1 MREQRKPWKNYR
13 RQQAANSLRKY
24 KEDKKRMEITRKRTE
39 ETNWGQ
45 VKELVAAGS
54 LKVGDEI
61 SDNLLTG
68 QKMVYV
74 VADITEEEVKFVSKD
89 LLAERVVWN
98 ENGRST
104 GGFKESDL
112 CRYLNEEVW
121 AILPEELK
129 AVISERECLQIVE
142 GKEERFMLKLWL
154 PSEFE
159 VFGDSW
165 ASEVEEGQQFEL
177 FKDPRNRVKFDQDGE
192 RAHWWLLSVCAGYSA
207 RACIVSGYGGASDH
221 SCSYAPR
228 VPVCFS
234 IKK

>member
-1 MREQRKPWKNYR
+1 
-13 RQQAANSLRKY
+13 
-24 KEDKKRMEITRKRTE
+24 MEITRKRTE
-39 ETNWGQ
+39 DASWAQ
-45 VKELVAAGS
+45 VKELVAAGA

-74 VADITEEEVKFVSKD
+74 VADITEGEVKFISKD
-89 LLAERVVWN
+89 LLAERMEWN
-98 ENGRST
+98 ESGRNT

-121 AILPEELK
+121 ATLPEELR

-142 GKEERFMLKLWL
+142 GKEDHFMLKLWL

-177 FKDPRNRVKFDQDGE
+177 FKDPRNRVKFDQDGD
-192 RAHWWLLSVCAGYSA
+192 RAVWWLLSVCAGDSTY
-207 RACIVSGYGGASDH
+207 ACRVGSGGGASYY
-221 SCSYAPR
+221 SCSHALR

>member
-1 MREQRKPWKNYR
+1 
-13 RQQAANSLRKY
+13 
-24 KEDKKRMEITRKRTE
+24 MEITRKRTE
-39 ETNWGQ
+39 DASWAQ
-45 VKELVAAGS
+45 VKELVAAGG
-54 LKVGDEI
+54 LKVGDEV

-68 QKMVYV
+68 KKMVYA

-89 LLAERVVWN
+89 LLPERVVWN
-98 ENGRST
+98 ESGRNT

-112 CRYLNEEVW
+112 CRYLNEDIW

-129 AVISERECLQIVE
+129 EVISERECLQIVE

-154 PSEFE
+154 PSEYE
-159 VFGDSW
+159 VFGEGW

-177 FKDPRNRVKFDQDGE
+177 FKDPRNRVKCSQEGE
-192 RAHWWLLSVCAGYSA
+192 RAYWWLLSVCAGHSTN
-207 RACIVSGYGGASDH
+207 ACFVDGYGTADSD
-221 SCSYAPR
+221 SCAYALR

>member
-1 MREQRKPWKNYR
+1 
-13 RQQAANSLRKY
+13 
-24 KEDKKRMEITRKRTE
+24 MEITRKRTE
-39 ETNWGQ
+39 ETNWAK
-45 VKELVAAGS
+45 VKELAAAGS

-98 ENGRST
+98 GNGRNT

-112 CRYLNEEVW
+112 CRYLNEGVW
-121 AILPEELK
+121 EILPEELK

-177 FKDPRNRVKFDQDGE
+177 FKDSRNRVKFDKDGE
-192 RAHWWLLSVCAGYSA
+192 RALWWLLSVCAGNSTN
-207 RACIVSGYGGASDH
+207 ACFVYDYGFASYY
-221 SCSYAPR
+221 SCSGAYR

>member
-1 MREQRKPWKNYR
+1 
-13 RQQAANSLRKY
+13 
-24 KEDKKRMEITRKRTE
+24 MEITKKRTE
-39 ETNWGQ
+39 ETNWGK

-74 VADITEEEVKFVSKD
+74 VADITEEEVKFASKD

-98 ENGRST
+98 ENGRNT

-129 AVISERECLQIVE
+129 AVISERECLQIVK

-192 RAHWWLLSVCAGYSA
+192 MAIWWLPSVCAGHSTD
-207 RACIVSGYGGASDH
+207 ACFVSSYGIASYY
-221 SCSYAPR
+221 SCSVANR

>member
-1 MREQRKPWKNYR
+1 
-13 RQQAANSLRKY
+13 
-24 KEDKKRMEITRKRTE
+24 MEITKKRTE
-39 ETNWGQ
+39 ETNWGK

-74 VADITEEEVKFVSKD
+74 VADITEEEVKFASKD

-98 ENGRST
+98 ENGRNT

-129 AVISERECLQIVE
+129 AVISERECLQIVK

-192 RAHWWLLSVCAGYSA
+192 RASWWLLSVCAGDSA
-207 RACIVSGYGGASDH
+207 YACFVNDYGGASYS
-221 SCSYAPR
+221 SCSYAFR

>member
-1 MREQRKPWKNYR
+1 
-13 RQQAANSLRKY
+13 
-24 KEDKKRMEITRKRTE
+24 MEITRKRTE
-39 ETNWGQ
+39 DASWAQ
-45 VKELVAAGS
+45 VKELVAAGA

-74 VADITEEEVKFVSKD
+74 VADITEEEVKFISKD
-89 LLAERVVWN
+89 LLAERMEWN
-98 ENGRST
+98 ESGRNT

-112 CRYLNEEVW
+112 CRYLNEVVW
-121 AILPEELK
+121 ATLPEELR

-142 GKEERFMLKLWL
+142 GKEDRFMLKLWL

-192 RAHWWLLSVCAGYSA
+192 RAAWWVLSVCAGYSTN
-207 RACIVSGYGGASDH
+207 ACYVGSYGDASNS
-221 SCSYAPR
+221 SCSYALR

>member
-1 MREQRKPWKNYR
+1 
-13 RQQAANSLRKY
+13 
-24 KEDKKRMEITRKRTE
+24 MEITKKRTE

-192 RAHWWLLSVCAGYSA
+192 RAHWWLLSVCAGYSTY
-207 RACIVSGYGGASDH
+207 ACRISYYGNAYYS
-221 SCSYAPR
+221 SCSNALR

>member
-1 MREQRKPWKNYR
+1 
-13 RQQAANSLRKY
+13 
-24 KEDKKRMEITRKRTE
+24 MEITKKRTE
-39 ETNWGQ
+39 ETNWGK

-74 VADITEEEVKFVSKD
+74 VADITEEEVKFASKD

-98 ENGRST
+98 ENGRNT

-129 AVISERECLQIVE
+129 AVISERECLQIVK

-192 RAHWWLLSVCAGYSA
+192 RAFWWLLSGCAGYSTG
-207 RACIVSGYGGASDH
+207 ACHVNYYGTAGGS
-221 SCSYAPR
+221 SCSDARR

>member
-1 MREQRKPWKNYR
+1 
-13 RQQAANSLRKY
+13 
-24 KEDKKRMEITRKRTE
+24 MEITKKRTE
-39 ETNWGQ
+39 ETNWGK

-74 VADITEEEVKFVSKD
+74 VADITEEEVKFASKD

-98 ENGRST
+98 ENGRNT

-129 AVISERECLQIVE
+129 AVISERECLQIVK

-192 RAHWWLLSVCAGYSA
+192 RANWWLLSVCAGYSTC
-207 RACIVSGYGGASDH
+207 ACFVGNNGNADGNG
-221 SCSYAPR
+221 CSYAFR

>member
-1 MREQRKPWKNYR
+1 
-13 RQQAANSLRKY
+13 
-24 KEDKKRMEITRKRTE
+24 MEITRKRTE
-39 ETNWGQ
+39 DASWAQ
-45 VKELVAAGS
+45 VKELVAAGG
-54 LKVGDEI
+54 LKVGDEV

-68 QKMVYV
+68 KKMVYA

-89 LLAERVVWN
+89 LLPERVVWN
-98 ENGRST
+98 ESGRNT

-112 CRYLNEEVW
+112 CRYLNEDIW

-129 AVISERECLQIVE
+129 EVISERECLQIVE

-154 PSEFE
+154 PSEYE
-159 VFGDSW
+159 VFGEGW

-177 FKDPRNRVKFDQDGE
+177 FKDPRNRVKCSQEGE
-192 RAHWWLLSVCAGYSA
+192 RAHWWLLSVCAGYSTY
-207 RACIVSGYGGASDH
+207 ACIVSYYGLANNG
-221 SCSYAPR
+221 SCTYALR

>member
-1 MREQRKPWKNYR
+1 
-13 RQQAANSLRKY
+13 
-24 KEDKKRMEITRKRTE
+24 MEITRKRTE
-39 ETNWGQ
+39 DASWDQ
-45 VKELVAAGS
+45 VKELVAAGG

-89 LLAERVVWN
+89 LLPERVVWN
-98 ENGRST
+98 ENGRNT

-112 CRYLNEEVW
+112 CRYLNEDIW

-129 AVISERECLQIVE
+129 EVISERECLQIVE
-142 GKEERFMLKLWL
+142 GKEERFKLKLWL

-177 FKDPRNRVKFDQDGE
+177 FKDPRNRVKCNQEGE
-192 RAHWWLLSVCAGYSA
+192 RATWWLLSVCAGYSTY
-207 RACIVSGYGGASDH
+207 ACSVSNHGYAGYYGCAN
-221 SCSYAPR
+221 ALR

>member
-1 MREQRKPWKNYR
+1 
-13 RQQAANSLRKY
+13 
-24 KEDKKRMEITRKRTE
+24 MEITRKRTE
-39 ETNWGQ
+39 DASWAQ
-45 VKELVAAGS
+45 VKELVAAGA

-89 LLAERVVWN
+89 LLPERVVWN
-98 ENGRST
+98 ENGRNT

-177 FKDPRNRVKFDQDGE
+177 FKDTRNRVKCNQEGE
-192 RAHWWLLSVCAGYSA
+192 RAIWWLLSVCAGYST
-207 RACIVSGYGGASDH
+207 RACFVNYDGDAGNS
-221 SCSYAPR
+221 SCAYALR

>member
-1 MREQRKPWKNYR
+1 
-13 RQQAANSLRKY
+13 
-24 KEDKKRMEITRKRTE
+24 MEITRKRTE
-39 ETNWGQ
+39 DASWAQ
-45 VKELVAAGS
+45 VKELVAAGG

-89 LLAERVVWN
+89 LLPERVVWN
-98 ENGRST
+98 ENGRNT

-112 CRYLNEEVW
+112 CRYLNEDIW

-129 AVISERECLQIVE
+129 EVISERECLQIVE
-142 GKEERFMLKLWL
+142 GKEERFKLKLWL

-177 FKDPRNRVKFDQDGE
+177 FKDPRNRVKCDKDGE
-192 RAHWWLLSVCAGYSA
+192 RAYWWLLSVCAGNTTN
-207 RACIVSGYGGASDH
+207 ACNVYINGYANH
-221 SCSYAPR
+221 NSCSYAYR

>member
-1 MREQRKPWKNYR
+1 
-13 RQQAANSLRKY
+13 
-24 KEDKKRMEITRKRTE
+24 MEITRKRTE
-39 ETNWGQ
+39 DASWAQ
-45 VKELVAAGS
+45 VKELVAAGA

-165 ASEVEEGQQFEL
+165 PLKWRKGSS
-177 FKDPRNRVKFDQDGE
+177 
-192 RAHWWLLSVCAGYSA
+192 LSSSRIPGT
-207 RACIVSGYGGASDH
+207 G
-221 SCSYAPR
+221 
-228 VPVCFS
+228 
-234 IKK
+234 

>member
-1 MREQRKPWKNYR
+1 
-13 RQQAANSLRKY
+13 
-24 KEDKKRMEITRKRTE
+24 MEITRKRTE
-39 ETNWGQ
+39 DASWAQ
-45 VKELVAAGS
+45 VKELVAAGA

-74 VADITEEEVKFVSKD
+74 VADITEKKVKFVSKD

-98 ENGRST
+98 ESGRNT

-112 CRYLNEEVW
+112 CRYLNEDIW

-129 AVISERECLQIVE
+129 EVISERECLQIVE
-142 GKEERFMLKLWL
+142 GKEERFKLKLWL

-159 VFGDSW
+159 VFGDGW

-192 RAHWWLLSVCAGYSA
+192 RASWWLLSVCAGDSTY
-207 RACIVSGYGGASDH
+207 ACRVGHGGLAYDA
-221 SCSYAPR
+221 SCSHAFR

>member
-1 MREQRKPWKNYR
+1 
-13 RQQAANSLRKY
+13 
-24 KEDKKRMEITRKRTE
+24 MEITRKRTE
-39 ETNWGQ
+39 DASWAK
-45 VKELVAAGS
+45 VKELVAAGA

-74 VADITEEEVKFVSKD
+74 VADITEEEVKFISKD
-89 LLAERVVWN
+89 LLAERMEWN
-98 ENGRST
+98 ESGRNT

-112 CRYLNEEVW
+112 CRYLNEVVW
-121 AILPEELK
+121 ATLPEELR

-142 GKEERFMLKLWL
+142 GKEDRFMLKLWL

-192 RAHWWLLSVCAGYSA
+192 RANWWLLSVCAGYSA
-207 RACIVSGYGGASDH
+207 YACRVYSNGLASNG
-221 SCSYAPR
+221 SCSRALR

>member
-1 MREQRKPWKNYR
+1 
-13 RQQAANSLRKY
+13 
-24 KEDKKRMEITRKRTE
+24 MEITRKRTE
-39 ETNWGQ
+39 DASWAQ
-45 VKELVAAGS
+45 VKELVAAGA

-74 VADITEEEVKFVSKD
+74 VADITEGEVKFISKD
-89 LLAERVVWN
+89 LLAERMEWN
-98 ENGRST
+98 ESGRNT

-112 CRYLNEEVW
+112 CRYLNEVVW
-121 AILPEELK
+121 ATLPEELR

-142 GKEERFMLKLWL
+142 GKEDRFMLKLWL

-192 RAHWWLLSVCAGYSA
+192 RATWWLLSVCAGYSA
-207 RACIVSGYGGASDH
+207 HACTVYSDGSASNYG
-221 SCSYAPR
+221 CTYAFR